1 MSDPLRKG
9 RLWNTRSGNRWLWG
23 GTLLLMMGGVFL
35 VCWTGFSLT
44 GILPPCIFHSFTGMD
59 CPGCGTTRM
68 VAALLDGQW
77 GRAFALNPLMF
88 IAFAA
93 LALFYLWFLI
103 RTFLPGW
110 KPLKLRFPLWAAVT
124 LGGILVLYWFLRN
137 TPLYASWFS

>member
-1 MSDPLRKG
+1 MSESGRKG
-9 RLWNTRSGNRWLWG
+9 WLWNTRCGNRCLWG
-23 GTLLLMMGGVFL
+23 GLLLLGMVL
-35 VCWTGFSLT
+35 VLLYHLTGFSLT

-68 VAALLDGQW
+68 VEALLDGQC

-88 IAFAA
+88 TAFAA

-110 KPLKLRFPLWAAVT
+110 KPLKLRFPLWAAVI